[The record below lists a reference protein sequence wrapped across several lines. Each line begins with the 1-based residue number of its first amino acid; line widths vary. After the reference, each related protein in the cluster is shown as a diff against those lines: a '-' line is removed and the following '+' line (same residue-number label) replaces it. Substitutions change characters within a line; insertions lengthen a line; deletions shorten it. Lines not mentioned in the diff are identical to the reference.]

1 MLAILLSASFV
12 SCKDEVEEN
21 INGSQSKGGVIGF
34 NAFQDGFQKPT
45 TRAVIDK
52 IDQLNEIYVLSMK
65 QKAPGNWEQVFK
77 NDAGTGID
85 VLTLSNSGNL
95 IWNYSPVENWED
107 GYSYKFRAF
116 YPQTFNTSAGESCT
130 NGFEYAKPLN
140 GSTALTLNNYKSAQD
155 PRNNTD
161 LLVSKEVTRAYTTA
175 EGNDEPVPLKMEH
188 LLSCVNFNF
197 KGPEGK
203 EVHVTDFS
211 IAGYVD
217 KGTCTY
223 DKGAKW
229 STQGASGSG
238 SFSAIKVDV
247 EFNGQTGN
255 VSWNEGGSRVVFRD
269 DRNDMEIPPAII
281 FDNSGARNNDYA
293 NINPKY
299 GNGSYT
305 QQYIGGNDNYGHFYI
320 EMDVAES
327 DPLATPTGPSTN
339 VSITSCENLLFI
351 PQPVLPYKEQ
361 QIDMEITMKRVDWGN
376 QVSTYTVPG
385 VSVAIG
391 LYANISYYFDNNKN
405 EIQHAIISDLTGNG
419 KVPEWEAGVKYNYT
433 IGLYEYQATANITI
447 EDWTHHTY
455 EEELK

>member
-1 MLAILLSASFV
+1 MAVRLHNIIFNSMLAILLSALFV

-95 IWNYSPVENWED
+95 IWDYSPVENWED

-116 YPQTFNTSAGESCT
+116 YPQTFNTGAGESCT

-140 GSTALTLNNYKSAQD
+140 GSTTLTLNNYKSAQD

-188 LLSCVNFNF
+188 LLSCVNFNIKKKAGTELTISSF
-197 KGPEGK
+197 RIQDVIYKGNCTIDDNTEWKVQKEYDGK
-203 EVHVTDFS
+203 TYKIEDISDQFDFYDEKGELLNPPGSRDITKIPGQLKKHTGLS
-211 IAGYVD
+211 IVIRTED
-217 KGTCTY
+217 
-223 DKGAKW
+223 
-229 STQGASGSG
+229 
-238 SFSAIKVDV
+238 
-247 EFNGQTGN
+247 N
-255 VSWNEGGSRVVFRD
+255 VS
-269 DRNDMEIPPAII
+269 NDGDSFQSDVISE
-281 FDNSGARNNDYA
+281 
-293 NINPKY
+293 
-299 GNGSYT
+299 SYL
-305 QQYIGGNDNYGHFYI
+305 
-320 EMDVAES
+320 S
-327 DPLATPTGPSTN
+327 DF
-339 VSITSCENLLFI
+339 LFI
-351 PQPVLPYKEQ
+351 PQSLNGE
-361 QIDMEITMKRVDWGN
+361 DEIITILDNKGN
-376 QVSTYTVPG
+376 KLEDNKGNTEFVIKHE
-385 VSVAIG
+385 VSV
-391 LYANISYYFDNNKN
+391 LLDYKYADDIESHQAVVNLRIPGIVESW
-405 EIQHAIISDLTGNG
+405 EPG
-419 KVPEWEAGVKYNYT
+419 KKYNYT
-433 IGLYEYQATANITI
+433 IGIYEYQATANITI
-447 EDWTHHTY
+447 EDWKHHTY